1 MLTEFYGLAAILP
14 LGLIGLLRWGS
25 WLFRKVVGSFY
36 QAEPVGDY
44 NCRVSIITPVY
55 QGDPQSFQISL
66 ESWIANKPHEII
78 AVVDH
83 EDQICAQLFEEMAR
97 TTPEI
102 TLRLI
107 MTSVPGKR
115 EALALGVRHA
125 GGEVVALVDSDTI
138 WEPDC
143 MPDLIAPFVHPEV
156 GGVSCRQ
163 RVYSP
168 ATASQKITAMI
179 FEMRYADEMPF
190 LARMDQGL
198 SCLSGR
204 TALYRRDAILPCL
217 EDLVNETFWG
227 RRCIS
232 GDDKRLT
239 NLLQARGY
247 KTRYQGTATVYTIP
261 PRQLGTLLKQ
271 KVRWTR
277 NSWRSDLRAL
287 TQGWVWKRP
296 ALAYY
301 LLDKCV
307 STLTVLVSPMILG
320 LAIYTHHWELAV
332 AVPVWWLATRGLKL
346 LPYLRRR
353 PYDLWIIPVYVLL
366 GFVQAIIK
374 MYALVTLNRQGWL
387 TRERQ
392 SPARFRLTALVT
404 SAASYL
410 ATLIMVGLLF
420 LGVSAYFIGLG

>member
-1 MLTEFYGLAAILP
+1 MLAELFGLAVVLP
-14 LGLIGLLRWGS
+14 IGVIGLFRWGS
-25 WLFRKVVGSFY
+25 WLIRKTIGSFY
-36 QAEPVGDY
+36 KAEPVGEYD
-44 NCRVSIITPVY
+44 CLVSIITPVY
-55 QGDPQSFQISL
+55 QEDPQTFRL
-66 ESWIANKPHEII
+66 ALDSWIANKPHEIV
-78 AVVDH
+78 AVIDQ
-83 EDQICAQLFEEMAR
+83 EDQLCAQLFSKMAR

-125 GGEVVALVDSDTI
+125 RGEVVALVDSDTV

-143 MPDLIAPFVHPEV
+143 LPKLTAPFVHPEV

-163 RVYSP
+163 RVHAP
-168 ATASQKITAMI
+168 ATASQKITEMI

-190 LARMDQGL
+190 LARMDQGF

-239 NLLQARGY
+239 NLVQAQGY
-247 KTRYQGTATVYTIP
+247 KTRYQGSATVYTVP
-261 PRQLGTLLKQ
+261 PRKLATLLKQ

-287 TQGWVWKRP
+287 TQGWVWRKP
-296 ALAYY
+296 ALALF

-307 STLTVLVSPMILG
+307 STLTALVSPMILG
-320 LAIYTHHWELAV
+320 LAIHLHKWELVV
-332 AVPVWWLATRGLKL
+332 AILVWWLVTRGIKL

-353 PYDLWIIPVYVLL
+353 PYDVWIIPVYVLL
-366 GFVQAIIK
+366 GFVQTVIK
-374 MYALVTLNRQGWL
+374 MYALVTLNQQGWL

-392 SPARFRLTALVT
+392 STARVRLTTIMNSTAP
-404 SAASYL
+404 YL
-410 ATLIMVGLLF
+410 ATLIMVSLLF
-420 LGVSAYFIGLG
+420 LGVSVYFVGLG